1 MVKPGLFVLIAALL
15 LYLALKDESK
25 EPALQPIPKVQT
37 EQTAQEEPEKTDEQK
52 GSKTQEKFKKE
63 ELEKPLK
70 EEDEPDEEIA
80 EDERAEDYYKKS
92 DTLPQGNLVGGAEV
106 EWIEPDKSK
115 KAGEKFGLPPPTF

>member
-1 MVKPGLFVLIAALL
+1 MVKLGLFVLIVALL

-25 EPALQPIPKVQT
+25 EPAPQSITKVQT

-52 GSKTQEKFKKE
+52 GSRTQEKFKKE
-63 ELEKPLK
+63 EAVIIDT
-70 EEDEPDEEIA
+70 EEDEADERIA

-106 EWIEPDKSK
+106 EWIEPDKSEK
-115 KAGEKFGLPPPTF
+115 PKGKFGLPPPTF